1 MNHGFAAQQYQQVTS
16 GDAERD
22 SRQNVTIHNDLPRIA
37 TDIESGERPS
47 RASNSRT
54 TLLLHL
60 ADDLRAS
67 IVDGDLEAA
76 RIAHEAI
83 GRLLGS
89 EQTRLA
95 SVAELPNAASDRGSR

>member
-1 MNHGFAAQQYQQVTS
+1 MNHGYSAQQFQQVAS
-16 GDAERD
+16 DDAERD
-22 SRQNVTIHNDLPRIA
+22 SRQNVTIRNELPRIA
-37 TDIESGERPS
+37 TDIVSGEQPS

-95 SVAELPNAASDRGSR
+95 TVSELPTAASDRGSR